1 MNILNV
7 LLLEDNPD
15 DAELTIFEL
24 EESGLKLNWTLVDSQ
39 DDYLNSLNPDI
50 DIIIADFNLPQFDG
64 LSAFRLLK
72 QKDLDIPFILVSGA
86 IGEEVAVDC
95 IKQGITD
102 YVIKD
107 RLARLPSAVN
117 QAIEQRDLRRLNNDM
132 LHALHKS
139 EERLKAIVNAIPDL
153 VFLID
158 ETGRFVEVVNR
169 HTESMSFDR
178 HSLQNKLLSES
189 FPSDVAE
196 IIYQGIQATLDS
208 GKQQVLEF
216 SLVVEIGKR
225 WFESRIATSDLVLDE
240 LRTVVVIAR
249 DITARKR
256 IQDELTS
263 LTSATSYLFQGE
275 TLQEVGEQV
284 VKAVVNELGQVDC
297 GLMLVDSSRKTML
310 RLSRAGVYEV
320 DTEEILYLDGQG
332 IVPNAVRTQG
342 LTYVPDVRKEINY
355 LPNNPMTRSEL
366 VVPLLVDSTVIGVLD
381 LQSPELDGFSKEDQQ
396 VVTIFAERAASA
408 INTQQLI
415 EQINHHA
422 GDLEWRV
429 SKRTADL
436 QRTTERIEVILN
448 SSEDVIILATAD
460 GLIQQANPAF
470 ERVFEYHPDRVFNQP
485 LINLITEQSRDNF
498 KTVLENL
505 VTQNKMQRID
515 VTAKITELSSFFAD
529 VVLSPVMDRDQLVGI
544 ICSFRDVSARKQ
556 LEIELREALQ
566 KEKELNELK
575 SRFVSMVSHEYRT
588 PLATILLSADLLKKY
603 YDRMDAD
610 RRHKHFDKISTQV
623 RHMTRL
629 MEDMLIVS
637 KADAVG
643 LKFEPKLTD
652 VEALIREIVIELGLN
667 NMTHGINFTNEGNCE
682 LVHVDPKLI
691 HTIVTNLLTNAIKYS
706 PDNSEVDVNLTCAT
720 DQIVIT
726 IRDYGI
732 GIPKDDQKHM
742 FEIFHRATNVGT
754 IQGTGLGLIIVK
766 QSVEAHGGTLEFE
779 SQENVGTT
787 FIAHLP
793 IETI

>member
-24 EESGLKLNWTLVDSQ
+24 EESGLILNLTLVDTRE
-39 DDYLNSLNPDI
+39 DYIKNLSPDL
-50 DIIIADFNLPQFDG
+50 DIIIADFNLPAFDG
-64 LSAFRLLK
+64 LSAFHILK
-72 QKDLDIPFILVSGA
+72 KQNLDIPFIIVSGT
-86 IGEEVAVDC
+86 IGEEIAVDC

-107 RLARLPSAVN
+107 RLARLPSAIN
-117 QAIEQRDLRRLNNDM
+117 QALEQRDLRRLNNAM
-132 LHALHKS
+132 LHELHES

-158 ETGRFVEVVNR
+158 ETGRNVEVITN
-169 HTESMSFDR
+169 HPQLLTTQSQT
-178 HSLQNKLLSES
+178 LQGKTLSETL
-189 FPSDVAE
+189 PPDVAD

-208 GKQQVLEF
+208 GEQQVVEYNLD
-216 SLVVEIGKR
+216 VEIGRR
-225 WFESRIATSDLVLDE
+225 WFESRIATSDIILDGQ
-240 LRTVVVIAR
+240 RTVVLIAR
-249 DITARKR
+249 DITERKR
-256 IQDELTS
+256 IQDKLTS

-320 DTEEILYLDGQG
+320 DTNEILYLDGQG
-332 IVPNAVRTQG
+332 IVPTAVRTQK
-342 LTYVPDVRKEINY
+342 LEYVPDVRQDSVY
-355 LPNNPMTRSEL
+355 LPNNPLTRSEL
-366 VVPLLVDSTVIGVLD
+366 VVPLLVNSTVIGVLD
-381 LQSPELDGFSKEDQQ
+381 LQSPELDGFSEEDQQ

-408 INTQQLI
+408 INTRQLI

-422 GDLEWRV
+422 GELEWRV
-429 SKRTADL
+429 VKRTADL

-448 SSEDVIILATAD
+448 SSEDVIILASAE

-470 ERVFEYHPDRVFNQP
+470 ERVFEYHPDRMFNKP
-485 LINLITEQSRDNF
+485 LSKLITQQSRDNF
-498 KTVLENL
+498 EEVMQDLIE
-505 VTQNKMQRID
+505 QNKMQRLD
-515 VTAKITELSSFFAD
+515 VTAKISEQSSFFAD
-529 VVLSPVMDRDQLVGI
+529 VVLSPVLNRNQLTGI

-588 PLATILLSADLLKKY
+588 PLATILLSTDLLKKY
-603 YDRMDAD
+603 YDKMDQD
-610 RRHKHFDKISTQV
+610 RKQKHFDKISSQI

-652 VEALIREIVIELGLN
+652 VEALLREVVIELGLN
-667 NMTHGINFTNEGNCE
+667 HMTHGINFKASGNCS
-682 LVHVDPKLI
+682 LVQADPKLI

-706 PDNSEVDVNLTCAT
+706 PDNTEVDVGLTCDNDNIIINIT
-720 DQIVIT
+720 D
-726 IRDYGI
+726 RGI
-732 GIPKDDQKHM
+732 GIPIDDQKHL
-742 FEIFHRATNVGT
+742 FQIFHRAKNVGT

-766 QSVEAHGGTLEFE
+766 QSVEAHGGTLDFE

-787 FIAHLP
+787 FIARLP
-793 IETI
+793 LQTL